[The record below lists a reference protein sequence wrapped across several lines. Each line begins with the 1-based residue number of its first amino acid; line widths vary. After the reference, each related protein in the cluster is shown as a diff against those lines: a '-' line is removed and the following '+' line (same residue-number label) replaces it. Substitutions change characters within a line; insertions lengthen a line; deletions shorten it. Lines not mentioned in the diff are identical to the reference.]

1 MITKEQIIE
10 ILYKNAGYVD
20 RSRTELAAH
29 EDYFNDVAEEI
40 LSKLSQHDVMFSF
53 SDMIVF
59 SKWLLSLDNMDNQN
73 RYFYIEDKDDFIDD
87 DRNRYTWEDMYRMYQ
102 KN

>member
-1 MITKEQIIE
+1 MKHLKTPQ
-10 ILYKNAGYVD
+10 
-20 RSRTELAAH
+20 ELNEAS
-29 EDYFNDVAEEI
+29 ENLNI
-40 LSKLSQHDVMFSF
+40 SDVMFSF
-53 SDMIVF
+53 SDMIGF
-59 SKWLLSLDNMDNQN
+59 SKWLLSVDDMDNQN